1 MASDYKDP
9 PVVNDSTPEIEYI
22 VRRLTPQECALLQ
35 GMPTWWCDGL
45 GTENPTDTQIDW
57 WQNVFETYNKAIGK
71 ECKPKS
77 RKQIEKWLK
86 NPYSDSAAYKMWGNG
101 IAACNAWFVLAG
113 IAYYAQNEGK

>member
-1 MASDYKDP
+1 MVIVMALSCYTLVSGAIKQNTEYNHYLTEARKFADLGVTKYA
-9 PVVNDSTPEIEYI
+9 IE
-22 VRRLTPQECALLQ
+22 
-35 GMPTWWCDGL
+35 
-45 GTENPTDTQIDW
+45 N
-57 WQNVFETYNKAIGK
+57 YNKAIGK

-113 IAYYAQNEGK
+113 IACYAQKTEE